1 MKQGGNW
8 LLILLLLVVAF
19 FAYRKFSQKNAVVNE
34 APPDMQTIG
43 INPNESR
50 GAPAGKSHGGPG
62 PGSVEGPRI
71 EGKDDVRR
79 GGPRSPPNKEKIDPE
94 KKRKLIQGQP
104 VF

>member
-1 MKQGGNW
+1 MKQSGNW
-8 LLILLLLVVAF
+8 LLILLMLVVAF
-19 FAYRKFSQKNAVVNE
+19 FAYRKFSQKSAVVNE

-43 INPNESR
+43 TNPNESR
-50 GAPAGKSHGGPG
+50 GAPAGKPHGGPG

-71 EGKDDVRR
+71 EGKDDARR
-79 GGPRSPPNKEKIDPE
+79 GVARPPVNKEKIDPE